1 MIHLTTPLTEEDVRS
16 LHAGDHVLLSGT
28 VYTARDAAHLR
39 MLELL
44 AQGKP
49 LPVDLE
55 GQVIYYAGPTPT
67 PEGRPVGSIGPTTST
82 RMDSSTPTLLAHGLR
97 GMIGK
102 GGRSAA
108 VVAAMQE
115 YPSVYFAAIGGAA
128 ALMAECVTAL
138 EVVCWDDLGPES
150 VKRLT
155 LKELP
160 LIVAVDCYGQ
170 DAFELGQKAYLET
183 QANA

>member
-1 MIHLTTPLTEEDVRS
+1 MRRLTTPLSEEDVLS
-16 LHAGDHVLLSGT
+16 LKAGEHVLLSGT

-39 MLELL
+39 MMDLL
-44 AQGKP
+44 KEGKP

-67 PEGRPVGSIGPTTST
+67 PAGRAVGSIGPTTST
-82 RMDSSTPTLLAHGLR
+82 RMDASTPTLLAHGLR

-102 GGRSAA
+102 GGRSEA
-108 VVAAMQE
+108 VIEAMKAHKA
-115 YPSVYFAAIGGAA
+115 VYFAAVGGAA
-128 ALMAECVTAL
+128 ALMAQRVTAL

-155 LKELP
+155 LSDLP
-160 LIVAVDCYGQ
+160 LVVAVDCYGQ
-170 DAFELGQKAYLET
+170 DAFEQGQAAYLREAT
-183 QANA
+183 